1 MILKYADD
9 ILKLEQTIK
18 NPKDFL
24 TEHIDVK
31 DLISRAEKYISEPFP
46 EITEEIY
53 IEHKYK
59 KGNFVSDKL
68 MFKSMRMIE
77 QTVLA
82 ECVENKGRF

>member
-1 MILKYADD
+1 M
-9 ILKLEQTIK
+9 
-18 NPKDFL
+18 

-53 IEHKYK
+53 LEHKYK

-77 QTVLA
+77 QTILA
-82 ECVENKGRF
+82 ESVENKGRF